1 MSEPAVVDAHVH
13 FWDVDRLRYPWLD
26 AVPDLRRT
34 FRPED
39 LQTGCVPVK
48 ALVFVEADRE
58 PSQTIDEVEWASGIS
73 VPGRPRVA
81 GVVAAAALES
91 PHAARKLDA
100 LAGHPSVK
108 GVRRLLQDCRP
119 GFSLE
124 PAFLHSVQ
132 SLARRGL
139 VFDACVR
146 NHQLREVAALAE
158 RCPEVTFVLDHLG
171 KPRIRATP
179 DRSWMVDIERLA
191 ARPNVRCKLSGLTSE
206 VRDPT
211 GSRGPGRLFGP
222 YLQHAVQQFGPSRC
236 LFGSDWPLA
245 SLTVTYEGWYEHV
258 SAALTDLSGAEF
270 QQVMGG
276 TAIQVYRLEGGEGA
290 WR

>member
-1 MSEPAVVDAHVH
+1 MSESAVVDAHVH

-26 AVPDLRRT
+26 AVPDLCRT

-39 LQTGCVPVK
+39 LRTGCVPVK

-58 PSQTIDEVEWASGIS
+58 PSQTIDEVAWASGLS
-73 VPGRPRVA
+73 APSRPPIA

-91 PHAARKLDA
+91 PQADAELDV
-100 LAGHPSVK
+100 LAGHASVK

-119 GFSLE
+119 GFGLE
-124 PAFLHSVQ
+124 PAFVRSIQ

-146 NHQLREVAALAE
+146 DHQLSELTALAE

-171 KPRIRATP
+171 KPRIRPTP
-179 DRSWMVDIERLA
+179 DRSWLVDIERLA
-191 ARPNVRCKLSGLTSE
+191 ALPNVRCKLSGLTSE
-206 VRDPT
+206 VLDPIESGGT
-211 GSRGPGRLFGP
+211 GELFGP
-222 YLQHAVQQFGPSRC
+222 YLRHAVQQFGPSRC
-236 LFGSDWPLA
+236 LFGSDWPVA
-245 SLTVTYEGWYEHV
+245 SLTVTYEGWFDHV
-258 SAALTDLSGAEF
+258 TSALTDLSGAEF

-276 TAIQVYRLEGGEGA
+276 TAIQVYGLEGGEDA
-290 WR
+290 WH